1 MGGGWFSQKVLSSA
15 RKIKPSSNII
25 LNGVKTMYRLR
36 RTGEGGCRGRCI
48 VVIYIQKSQSAIGPT
63 LLEW

>member
-36 RTGEGGCRGRCI
+36 GGCRGRCI